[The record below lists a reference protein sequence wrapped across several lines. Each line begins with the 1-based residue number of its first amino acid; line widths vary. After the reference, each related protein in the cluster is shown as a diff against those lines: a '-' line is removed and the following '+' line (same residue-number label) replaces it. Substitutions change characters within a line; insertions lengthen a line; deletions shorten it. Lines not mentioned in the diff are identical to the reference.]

1 MIGHSRKIYCWL
13 IYWTHMGKIGKYWR
27 TPYKTE
33 PRTKLRTD
41 TLDALKELAIKKWPT
56 TRREMISKVI
66 TTTDLFDLSLFS
78 SSLFSAFFS
87 KSPLSLSIEEFKGFF
102 WILFLAYRPY
112 FQIWILKLP
121 NDVPIFVLF
130 FIILTLSRPMYLL
143 HAYFDQ
149 PSSQMLL
156 FLSPFNIKY

>member
-1 MIGHSRKIYCWL
+1 
-13 IYWTHMGKIGKYWR
+13 MGKIGKYWR

-66 TTTDLFDLSLFS
+66 TTTDLFDLCLFS

-112 FQIWILKLP
+112 FQI
-121 NDVPIFVLF
+121 
-130 FIILTLSRPMYLL
+130 
-143 HAYFDQ
+143 
-149 PSSQMLL
+149 
-156 FLSPFNIKY
+156 